1 MDQHPSF
8 TQKVI
13 NFFNPP
19 PDLVPVNGLQGLRWL
34 RYDLPAGFALSF
46 VALVF
51 ALTIAS
57 LSHAPLMAGIMSAI
71 IGTWIACL
79 RGGSY
84 LGVCGAA
91 AALSYFIAKL
101 VDGLGHGDPALGFM
115 LTIPIVFF
123 IGVVL
128 YGAGRLGLAKYA
140 SVASH
145 GVSESMMAWIGFSL
159 AVGVIVIFYGIP
171 FVEKHSWDPL
181 GLDIELLKIDA
192 TAWSIFIEASHRFA
206 EANSKV
212 LFIGVSTLIFLIFM
226 LWLGKDRSEQY
237 DGEEAQRPIV
247 RVSRFCRMVF
257 SIMPAQA
264 IAAMY
269 ALLVSYLL
277 KLDPSF
283 CVQLP
288 NNPFSQGFELPHF
301 GAFVDAMSRQDN
313 LDTII
318 KFGGSLLLVD
328 ALEATL
334 TARGIDAKDPY
345 RRRSDLNQ
353 TLRTIGIANML
364 GACFQSLTHTW
375 GGLKSTL
382 NTVLRAKTLWA
393 GAISGT
399 LVGIY
404 VALPATREV
413 INHLPR
419 SGLGAIIAVTA
430 GSLCWPTVWKKF
442 HKMGKQEF
450 AVFTVG
456 FAVSAIHG
464 EIIHGVL
471 VAFLLECALRTY
483 GACIAYRRDLDPH
496 PGTIKVA
503 VNLFRNPIAKTEE
516 VDGVLH
522 VYLKR
527 PLVGSNMHFLHD
539 AVEGAKQIVV
549 HRGDAIYVDSAANAE
564 LDALNS
570 RLGGGMCIRSLDEL
584 RPLNDHPHATRI
596 ICRRNSHTEEHP
608 SRRRGDS
615 TFSMQE
621 S

>member
-1 MDQHPSF
+1 MDQHPSL

-19 PDLVPVNGLQGLRWL
+19 TDLAPVNGLQGLRWL
-34 RYDLPAGFALSF
+34 RYDLPAGFALSP

-51 ALTIAS
+51 ALTIAA

-91 AALSYFIAKL
+91 AALSYFISKL
-101 VDGLGHGDPALGFM
+101 VDGLGHGDPNLGFM

-128 YGAGRLGLAKYA
+128 YVAGRLGLAKYA

-145 GVSESMMAWIGFSL
+145 GVSESMMAWIGFGLVLSQVPVFFGL
-159 AVGVIVIFYGIP
+159 RFT
-171 FVEKHSWDPL
+171 EKRFWDPL
-181 GLDIELLKIDA
+181 GLDVELFKIDA
-192 TAWSIFIEASHRFA
+192 NAWNILLEASHRFA
-206 EANSKV
+206 EANGKV
-212 LFIGVSTLIFLIFM
+212 LFIGVSTFALLLFM
-226 LWLGKDRSEQY
+226 LWAGKERSATEHDTSFDRFLVKLSHYCQK
-237 DGEEAQRPIV
+237 V
-247 RVSRFCRMVF
+247 HSVV
-257 SIMPAQA
+257 PAQA
-264 IAAMY
+264 MAAGY
-269 ALLVSYLL
+269 ALLMSYVL
-277 KLDPSF
+277 KLDPLF

-288 NNPFSQGFELPHF
+288 DHPFSQGFEIPHF
-301 GAFVDAMSRQDN
+301 GAFLDAMSNKDN

-334 TARGIDAKDPY
+334 TARGIDAKDPF

-364 GACFQSLTHTW
+364 GACFHSLTHIW

-382 NTVLRAKTLWA
+382 NTVLRAKTLWSA
-393 GAISGT
+393 AISGT
-399 LVGIY
+399 LVAIY
-404 VALPATREV
+404 VGLPATRNV
-413 INHLPR
+413 INHLPL

-430 GSLCWPTVWKKF
+430 GSLCWPSVWSKF
-442 HKMGKQEF
+442 RKMGKQEF

-456 FAVSAIHG
+456 FAVSAVHG
-464 EIIHGVL
+464 EIIHGVIA
-471 VAFLLECALRTY
+471 AFLLECAFRIY

-496 PGTIKVA
+496 PGVFKVA
-503 VNLFRNPIAKTEE
+503 VNLFRNPIAKIEE
-516 VDGVLH
+516 VDGTRH

-527 PLVGSNMHFLHD
+527 PLVGSNMHFVHD
-539 AVEGAKQIVV
+539 VVEGANKIVI
-549 HRGDAIYVDSAANAE
+549 HRGNAIYVDSAANAE
-564 LDALNS
+564 LDALNV
-570 RLGGGMCIRSLDEL
+570 RLGGGVCIKSLDEL
-584 RPLNDHPHATRI
+584 RPVNDHPHATRI
-596 ICRRNSHTEEHP
+596 FCRRNTHAEEHP
-608 SRRRGDS
+608 SRRRTDN

>member
-1 MDQHPSF
+1 MDHNQSL
-8 TQKVI
+8 TKKVI
-13 NFFNPP
+13 NYFNPP
-19 PDLVPVNGLQGLRWL
+19 RDLTPVNGLQGLRWL

-71 IGTWIACL
+71 IGTWVACL
-79 RGGSY
+79 RGGSH

-101 VDGLGHGDPALGFM
+101 VDGLGHGDPTLGFM
-115 LTIPIVFF
+115 LTLPIVFF

-128 YGAGRLGLAKYA
+128 YIAGRLGLAKYA

-181 GLDIELLKIDA
+181 GLNIELLKIDA

-212 LFIGVSTLIFLIFM
+212 LFIGVSTLVFLVFM
-226 LWLGKDRSEQY
+226 LWLGKDRSKQS
-237 DGEEAQRPIV
+237 DGTPERTIV
-247 RVSRFCRMVF
+247 KISRFCKMVY
-257 SIMPAQA
+257 SVLPAQA

-269 ALLVSYLL
+269 ALLMSYLL
-277 KLDPSF
+277 KLDPQF

-301 GAFVDAMSRQDN
+301 GAFIDAMSQSDN

-318 KFGGSLLLVD
+318 RFGGSLLLVD

-364 GACFQSLTHTW
+364 GACFHSLTHIW

-382 NTVLRAKTLWA
+382 NTVLGAKTLWA
-393 GAISGT
+393 GAVSGT
-399 LVGIY
+399 LVAMY
-404 VALPATREV
+404 VALPVTREV

-430 GSLCWPTVWKKF
+430 GSLCWPTVWNKF
-442 HKMGKQEF
+442 RKMGEQEF
-450 AVFTVG
+450 AVFTTG
-456 FAVSAIHG
+456 FAVSAVHG
-464 EIIHGVL
+464 EIIHGVIA
-471 VAFLLECALRTY
+471 AFLLEVILRIY

-496 PGTIKVA
+496 PGVFNVA
-503 VNLFRNPIAKTEE
+503 VNLFRNPIGQTELIDE
-516 VDGVLH
+516 VLH
-522 VYLKR
+522 VHLKR
-527 PLVGSNMHFLHD
+527 PLVGSNMHFFHD
-539 AVEGAKQIVV
+539 AVEGAQNIVI
-549 HRGDAIYVDSAANAE
+549 HRGNAIYVDSAANAE
-564 LDALNS
+564 LDSLKV
-570 RLGGGMCIRSLDEL
+570 RLGGGVCIKSLDEL
-584 RPLNDHPHATRI
+584 RPVNDHPHATRI
-596 ICRRNSHTEEHP
+596 YCRRNTDTGDVHP
-608 SRRRGDS
+608 SRRSSDNTTLS
-615 TFSMQE
+615 VQ
-621 S
+621 